1 VWWTPEFF
9 SPGTAQPGGH
19 LLRQYV
25 EEFQGRQR
33 QRVVI
38 QPVIKA
44 RYGRGG
50 LVNFLRTTGSA
61 APNLLPD
68 LIVLDAAELE
78 AAAALHLLQPLDPLV
93 DPAVLSRLYPFA
105 RLSGQVDGQTL
116 AVLFASD
123 LQHAVFDQEKVPLT
137 PTNWPRLMA
146 NHTTYSFPLYG
157 SEGAAVDQ
165 LETALPVA
173 LSHYLSAGGKI
184 DLTTRRLTLE
194 PEPLTTLAA
203 FYRDG
208 AAGGILPPRATDN
221 ARAAD
226 SWADFLDGAAPVAEV
241 SARRYM
247 AERAALSRGA
257 YTASPGAGGMAPP
270 VATGWGLAIV
280 ARDPARQALAASFIN
295 WLLDPVRAGAWA
307 QSAGWLPTQ
316 PGAWE
321 IWKADHYTAFLQAQ
335 LAAAVPLPVN
345 SDATRFS
352 LILQHVQAAVLQDG
366 VDPHIAVG
374 NVLNSSPEH

>member
-1 VWWTPEFF
+1 MLV
-9 SPGTAQPGGH
+9 
-19 LLRQYV
+19 
-25 EEFQGRQR
+25 
-33 QRVVI
+33 

-50 LVNFLRTTGSA
+50 LVDFLRTTGSA

-78 AAAALHLLQPLDPLV
+78 AAAALNLLQPLDTLV
-93 DPAVLSRLYPFA
+93 DPAMLGRLYPFA
-105 RLSGQVDGQTL
+105 RLSGQIDGQTL

-123 LQHAVFDQEKVPLT
+123 LRHAVFDQERVEFT
-137 PTNWPRLMA
+137 PANWPQLLAR
-146 NHTTYSFPLYG
+146 HTTYSFPLYG
-157 SEGAAVDQ
+157 SDGAAADQ
-165 LETALPVA
+165 LESALLVA

-184 DLTTRRLTLE
+184 DLATRRLTLE

-208 AAGGILPPRATDN
+208 AARGILPSRATGN

-247 AERAALSRGA
+247 AERAALSKGA
-257 YTASPGAGGMAPP
+257 YTASPGAEGMAPP
-270 VATGWGLAIV
+270 IASGWGLAIV
-280 ARDPARQALAASFIN
+280 ARDPARQAMAASLIN

-321 IWKADHYTAFLQAQ
+321 IWKADHYTAFLQRQ

-352 LILQHVQAAVLQDG
+352 LSLQRVQTAVLQDG
-366 VDPHIAVG
+366 VDPRIAVG
-374 NVLNSSPEH
+374 NELNSSPEQ